1 MSRWNSPGY
10 RASHAAPLHTA
21 SEHRDLASS
30 LTLLPATKAAIRAHT
45 RADLSSDAALLH
57 KRVASHVHS
66 NAPARY
72 RSIEQVAV
80 ESLRAPIAA
89 AELVSLIFF
98 ELHELLRR
106 AVDAETAAKR
116 CGVLTDQRER
126 HRDTEQSELDALRL
140 QVEQLKWSVQSVTEE
155 VTAQCTVAAAAAH
168 DAQSAQQQQI
178 DSPTADPL
186 QYCVLPLACSVGS
199 QAGAAAAA
207 NSA

>member
-1 MSRWNSPGY
+1 MQHSKHHLYCHILVLLAN
-10 RASHAAPLHTA
+10 HTVQV
-21 SEHRDLASS
+21 LASDQS
-30 LTLLPATKAAIRAHT
+30 LHSRNATCT
-45 RADLSSDAALLH
+45 
-57 KRVASHVHS
+57 
-66 NAPARY
+66 NAPTRY

-126 HRDTEQSELDALRL
+126 HRGTEQSELDALRL

-155 VTAQCTVAAAAAH
+155 VTAQCTAAAAAAH
-168 DAQSAQQQQI
+168 DAQNAQQQQ
-178 DSPTADPL
+178 
-186 QYCVLPLACSVGS
+186 V
-199 QAGAAAAA
+199 A
-207 NSA
+207 NSLFRACNGQALSLSSAEMPHAAVH